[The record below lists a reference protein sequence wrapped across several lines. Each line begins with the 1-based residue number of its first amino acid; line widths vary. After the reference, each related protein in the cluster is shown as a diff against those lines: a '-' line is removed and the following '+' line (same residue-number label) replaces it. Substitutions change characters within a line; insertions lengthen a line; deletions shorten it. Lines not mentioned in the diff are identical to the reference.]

1 MMRRAAATVK
11 LRYRPR
17 HAAGVVYRPRRLVG
31 PGTRWVRGLAAT
43 RFDGRRIEPSGPPPS
58 VSIDTQEPSPAATS
72 DPSSSRWARIGQRLG
87 GAGWPLISVVALVVV
102 ALSWPFRSLPAF
114 TMDVSWQVGL
124 HQAADQGLRFGQD
137 LVFTYGPLGFLAWP
151 TPFTGATSSLAFIV
165 SVAIYL
171 AMVVLLLGAAR
182 RMFPLVVAIV
192 VVLLFA
198 RILGYLG
205 PSETLQ
211 VIVFAVGVDLIRRD
225 RVARPAVV
233 ATLLGALAAA
243 ALLGKLNIGLSVAA
257 MTVVV
262 VLAISPRRLSGFL
275 VFSAAFVAT
284 FLAFWLAT
292 GQPLSDLVPYVKGSM
307 EIISGYSDAMSRN
320 GPGGRWIYVLF
331 LVASAT
337 LAYLTW
343 RISTG
348 WPSRR
353 RLPLA
358 ALLLLFL
365 FAQWKLAFVRDTPT
379 PAFASLAFA
388 AFLLL
393 PARLPRPMAVIVLI
407 AFGVTFVGVSRVP
420 PGTYA
425 DVVTSATEFVRQ
437 ARDDLLPWRWSGAE
451 DETSGYLQSHFAVPP
466 EMLAAIA
473 GHSVNIDPVAEGV
486 ATAYPGFTWRPQPI
500 FQSYSAYTTYLDQ
513 LNADQ
518 LRSPAR
524 PERILRQVDAPG
536 SQGGRSIAPAID
548 GRFYWF
554 EAPEA
559 TIERLC
565 RYREVGANGGWQLLA
580 DTGRACGVPQP
591 ISTVTA
597 QPGESVT
604 VPPAPGP
611 DDIVAVRVHG
621 IGQGLTARLRS
632 VLWKAPISRVVLD
645 GFGYRLVPGTA
656 PDGLVLAVPSA
667 IQGSAPFAFGPP
679 IKTISISGPSG
690 GGPLT
695 YEFVAIPLPPS

>member
-1 MMRRAAATVK
+1 
-11 LRYRPR
+11 
-17 HAAGVVYRPRRLVG
+17 
-31 PGTRWVRGLAAT
+31 
-43 RFDGRRIEPSGPPPS
+43 
-58 VSIDTQEPSPAATS
+58 VSIDTQEPSAATTS
-72 DPSSSRWARIGQRLG
+72 EPGPSRWPAVAQRFG
-87 GAGWPLISVVALVVV
+87 DAGWPLILVVALVAV
-102 ALSWPFRSLPAF
+102 ALSWPFRTLPAF

-124 HQAADQGLRFGQD
+124 HQAAAQGLRFGQD

-151 TPFTGATSSLAFIV
+151 TPFVGATSALAFIV
-165 SVAIYL
+165 SAAIYL
-171 AMVVLLLGAAR
+171 AMAVLLLGAAR
-182 RMFPLVVAIV
+182 RMFPLVVAIIL
-192 VVLLFA
+192 VLVFA
-198 RILGYLG
+198 RVLGYLA

-211 VIVFAVGVDLIRRD
+211 VIVFAVGVDLLHRD
-225 RVARPAVV
+225 RVARPTFV
-233 ATLLGALAAA
+233 AAALGALAAA

-262 VLAISPRRLSGFL
+262 VLAVAPRRIRGLL
-275 VFSAAFVAT
+275 VFGGAFLAT
-284 FLAFWLAT
+284 FLVLWLAT
-292 GQPLSDLVPYVKGSM
+292 AQSLSELLPYAKGSM
-307 EIISGYSDAMSRN
+307 EILSGYSDAMARN

-331 LVASAT
+331 FVASAT

-348 WPSRR
+348 WPPHR

-358 ALLLLFL
+358 MLLLLFL
-365 FAQWKLAFVRDTPT
+365 FAAWKLAFVRDTPT
-379 PAFASLAFA
+379 PAFASLALA

-393 PARLPRPMAVIVLI
+393 PARLPRPVIVVVLV
-407 AFGVTFVGVSRVP
+407 ASGVMFLGVSRVP
-420 PGTYA
+420 LTTYGDA
-425 DVVTSATEFVRQ
+425 VTSATDFVRQ
-437 ARDDLLPWRWSGAE
+437 AGNTLLPWRWATAE
-451 DETSGYLQSHFAVPP
+451 DESRSYLQGHFAVPP

-473 GHSVNIDPVAEGV
+473 GRSVNIDPAAEGV

-500 FQSYSAYTTYLDQ
+500 FQSYTAYTSYLDR
-513 LNADQ
+513 LNGDQ

-524 PERILRQVDAPG
+524 PERILRQVDMPG
-536 SQGGRSIAPAID
+536 TQGGRSIPPAVD

-554 EAPEA
+554 EAPDA

-565 RYREVGANGGWQLLA
+565 RYREVAADGGWQLLA

-591 ISTVTA
+591 ISSVTA

-621 IGQGLTARLRS
+621 IGQGLTTRLRS
-632 VLWKAPISRVVLD
+632 VLWKAPISRVTLD

-656 PDGLVLAVPSA
+656 PDGLVLAVPTA
-667 IQGSAPFAFGPP
+667 TQGSAPFAFGPP
-679 IKTISISGPSG
+679 IKTISISAPG
-690 GGPLT
+690 GGPLI

>member
-1 MMRRAAATVK
+1 
-11 LRYRPR
+11 
-17 HAAGVVYRPRRLVG
+17 
-31 PGTRWVRGLAAT
+31 VR
-43 RFDGRRIEPSGPPPS
+43 F
-58 VSIDTQEPSPAATS
+58 
-72 DPSSSRWARIGQRLG
+72 GQRLG

-102 ALSWPFRSLPAF
+102 ALSWPFRSLPPF

-124 HQAADQGLRFGQD
+124 HQAAAQGLRFGQD

-151 TPFTGATSSLAFIV
+151 TPFTGVTSTLAFIV
-165 SVAIYL
+165 SAAIYL
-171 AMVVLLLGAAR
+171 AMVALLLGAAR
-182 RMFPLVVAIV
+182 RMFPLVIAIL

-198 RILGYLG
+198 RALGFLA

-225 RVARPAVV
+225 RVARPALV
-233 ATLLGALAAA
+233 AAALGALAAA
-243 ALLGKLNIGLSVAA
+243 AVLGKLNVGVSVTA
-257 MTVVV
+257 MTAVV
-262 VLAISPRRLSGFL
+262 VLAFSPQRLRGFL
-275 VFSAAFVAT
+275 VFCGAFIAT
-284 FLAFWLAT
+284 FLALWLAT
-292 GQPLSDLVPYVKGSM
+292 GQPLTDLLPYVKGSM
-307 EIISGYSDAMSRN
+307 EIISGYSDAMARN
-320 GPGGRWIYVLF
+320 EPGGQWIYVLF
-331 LVASAT
+331 VVASVT
-337 LAYLTW
+337 LACLTW

-348 WPSRR
+348 LPPRR

-365 FAQWKLAFVRDTPT
+365 FAAWKLAFVRDTPT

-393 PARLPRPMAVIVLI
+393 PARLPRPIVVIVLV
-407 AFGVTFVGVSRVP
+407 AFGLTFLGVSRVP
-420 PGTYA
+420 PAAYA
-425 DVVTSATEFVRQ
+425 DVVASATDFVGQ
-437 ARDDLLPWRWSGAE
+437 ARDDLLPWRWTSAE
-451 DETSGYLQSHFAVPP
+451 DETRSYLQSHFAVPP

-500 FQSYSAYTTYLDQ
+500 FQSYSAYTAYLDK

-524 PERILRQVDAPG
+524 AERILRQVDVPRT
-536 SQGGRSIAPAID
+536 QGGRSIPPAVD

-554 EAPEA
+554 EAPDA
-559 TIERLC
+559 TIARLC
-565 RYREVGANGGWQLLA
+565 RYREVAADGGWQLLA

-597 QPGESVT
+597 QPGETVT

-611 DDIVAVRVHG
+611 DDFVAVKVHG
-621 IGQGLTARLRS
+621 IGQSLTARLRS
-632 VLWKAPISRVVLD
+632 VLWKAPISRVVVD
-645 GFGYRLVPGTA
+645 GFGFRLVPGTA
-656 PDGLVLAVPSA
+656 PDGLVVSVPSA
-667 IQGSAPFAFGPP
+667 VQGSAPFAFGPP
-679 IKTISISGPSG
+679 IKTISINAPTG

-695 YEFVAIPLPPS
+695 YEFVAIPLPSS

>member
-1 MMRRAAATVK
+1 M
-11 LRYRPR
+11 
-17 HAAGVVYRPRRLVG
+17 
-31 PGTRWVRGLAAT
+31 
-43 RFDGRRIEPSGPPPS
+43 
-58 VSIDTQEPSPAATS
+58 SIDTQEPSPAATS
-72 DPSSSRWARIGQRLG
+72 DPSSSQWARTGQRLRRSD
-87 GAGWPLISVVALVVV
+87 WPLLSVVTLVVV
-102 ALSWPFRSLPAF
+102 ALSWPFRSLPLF
-114 TMDVSWQVGL
+114 TMDVSWQLGL
-124 HQAADQGLRFGQD
+124 HQAATQGLRFGQD

-151 TPFTGATSSLAFIV
+151 TPFTGATSTLAFIV
-165 SVAIYL
+165 SAAIYV
-171 AMVVLLLGAAR
+171 AMVALLLGAAR
-182 RMFPLVVAIV
+182 RMFPLVVAIL

-198 RILGYLG
+198 RALGYLA

-211 VIVFAVGVDLIRRD
+211 VIVFGVGVDLIRRD
-225 RVARPAVV
+225 RVARPALV
-233 ATLLGALAAA
+233 AAALGALAAA
-243 ALLGKLNIGLSVAA
+243 ALLGKLNIGVSVTA

-262 VLAISPRRLSGFL
+262 VLAVSPRRLRGFL
-275 VFSAAFVAT
+275 VFGGAFIAT
-284 FLAFWLAT
+284 FLVLWLVT
-292 GQPLSDLVPYVKGSM
+292 GQPVTDLPAYVKGSM
-307 EIISGYSDAMSRN
+307 EIISGYSDAMARN
-320 GPGGRWIYVLF
+320 GPDGRWIYVLF
-331 LVASAT
+331 LVAAAT

-343 RISTG
+343 RTSTG
-348 WPSRR
+348 WPWRR

-358 ALLLLFL
+358 TLLLLFL
-365 FAQWKLAFVRDTPT
+365 FAAWKLAFVRDTPT

-393 PARLPRPMAVIVLI
+393 PARLPRPLVVIVLA
-407 AFGVTFVGVSRVP
+407 AFGLAFLGVSRVP
-420 PGTYA
+420 PTTYA
-425 DVVTSATEFVRQ
+425 DVVTSATDFVRQ
-437 ARDDLLPWRWSGAE
+437 ARDDLLPWRWASAE
-451 DETSGYLQSHFAVPP
+451 DETRSYLQGQFAVPP

-500 FQSYSAYTTYLDQ
+500 FQSYSAYTAYLDK

-524 PERILRQVDAPG
+524 PERILRQVDVPRT
-536 SQGGRSIAPAID
+536 QGGRSIPPAVD

-554 EAPEA
+554 EAPDA

-565 RYREVGANGGWQLLA
+565 RYREVDADGGWQLLA

-597 QPGESVT
+597 RPGESVT

-621 IGQGLTARLRS
+621 IGQSLTARLRS
-632 VLWKAPISRVVLD
+632 VLWKAPISRVMLD

-656 PDGLVLAVPSA
+656 PDGLVLSVPSA
-667 IQGSAPFAFGPP
+667 VQGSAPFAFGPP
-679 IKTISISGPSG
+679 IKTISINAPAG

-695 YEFVAIPLPPS
+695 YEFVAIPLPSS